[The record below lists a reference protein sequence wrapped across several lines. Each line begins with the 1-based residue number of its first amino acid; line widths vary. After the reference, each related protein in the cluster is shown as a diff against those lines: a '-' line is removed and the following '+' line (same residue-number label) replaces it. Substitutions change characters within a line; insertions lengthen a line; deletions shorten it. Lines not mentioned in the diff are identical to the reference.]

1 MQKYNIEQISYG
13 VLGNADQIEITIGS
27 FSLGEIPRVIVSF
40 KNSEKT
46 LETKVLEMPEETYQN
61 WGTDDQVVVDF
72 VLEELGL
79 TEI

>member
-27 FSLGEIPRVIVSF
+27 FSLGEIPRVIVSL

-46 LETKVLEMPEETYQN
+46 LETKLLEMPEETYQN
-61 WGTDDQVVVDF
+61 WGTDDQVVIDW
-72 VLEELGL
+72 VLDELNL
-79 TEI
+79 TAA